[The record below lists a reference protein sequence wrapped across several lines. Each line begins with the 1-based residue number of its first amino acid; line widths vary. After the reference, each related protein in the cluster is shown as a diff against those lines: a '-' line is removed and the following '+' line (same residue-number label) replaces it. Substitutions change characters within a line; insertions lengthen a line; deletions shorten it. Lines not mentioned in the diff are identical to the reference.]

1 MGLMARAVE
10 GAGSHPLPGFS
21 YAGDAEVLGALFVGL
36 VHDSGSR
43 VVLPAA
49 SVLTIGERPG
59 ILDVVSDVAADAAGH
74 DGYHQVDRIAA
85 LPDRV
90 VIKVAEVDEVRGVY
104 RRASLYAVP
113 SCGLIIKAFDKAP
126 TREAVAQFAVMT
138 ALHETLSRAPGD
150 EPIRLQSPEQYA
162 LIQPPTGKHRTIV
175 MKMIEGRRLYDLLS
189 ELPQVQASEIA
200 ARRELSRMIKP
211 VLEAAVVRQ
220 VDAGLLPYV
229 NDITGGAEGG
239 LYTNLIVPTARLE
252 AGPTTTTDVATMISG
267 AAIID
272 QPRFLPEIAARG
284 WRDGMDRIAKLLN
297 R

>member
-1 MGLMARAVE
+1 MSPMARAIE

-49 SVLTIGERPG
+49 SVSSLGERPG
-59 ILDVVSDVAADAAGH
+59 VLDMLADIAADAAEHG
-74 DGYHQVDRIAA
+74 GYHQVDRIAE
-85 LPDRV
+85 LPDRIV
-90 VIKVAEVDEVRGVY
+90 LKVAEVDEVRGVY

-126 TREAVAQFAVMT
+126 TREAVAQFSVMT
-138 ALHETLSRAPGD
+138 ALHEALSRPPQD
-150 EPIRLQSPEQYA
+150 EPIRLRGPEQYA

-175 MKMIEGRRLYDLLS
+175 MEAIEGRRLYDVLG
-189 ELPQVQASEIA
+189 ELPLVRTSGTIA
-200 ARRELSRMIKP
+200 RQRLSQLIKP
-211 VLEAAVVRQ
+211 VLEAAVARQ
-220 VDAGLLPYV
+220 IDADLLPYV

-239 LYTNLIVPTARLE
+239 LYTNLIVPSARLG
-252 AGPTTTTDVATMISG
+252 AASTTTDVATMISG

-284 WRDGMDRIAKLLN
+284 WRDGMDKIAKLLN